1 LGDEITELL
10 DDKII
15 KGDRK
20 FNGKNAKKF
29 LDVAKNIIEDPFVA
43 TFTSAV
49 PGLSAIQGVLGLVT
63 NVIVKEDDVTVEDYK
78 AFKQEMDKFINH
90 YNGLAK
96 AEGNFTANLG
106 NLEMRLEA
114 LRTVVNNY
122 TLERVGTIH
131 PEGDFDGMQLGE
143 VIARYYT
150 PLELGGNIDRIL
162 NEYKANN
169 DMDYTAA
176 LEDERLY
183 YPIYAINQ
191 AQFIKQELEALNNEY
206 ISSYRNFHK
215 GIKLVLL
222 DSKRLAK
229 DNGAAVD
236 KKIMELDEKLDRLI
250 LTFEKNVKI
259 KNVVNSLNNIPT
271 Y

>member
-1 LGDEITELL
+1 
-10 DDKII
+10 
-15 KGDRK
+15 
-20 FNGKNAKKF
+20 
-29 LDVAKNIIEDPFVA
+29 
-43 TFTSAV
+43 
-49 PGLSAIQGVLGLVT
+49 
-63 NVIVKEDDVTVEDYK
+63 
-78 AFKQEMDKFINH
+78 
-90 YNGLAK
+90 
-96 AEGNFTANLG
+96 
-106 NLEMRLEA
+106 
-114 LRTVVNNY
+114 
-122 TLERVGTIH
+122 
-131 PEGDFDGMQLGE
+131 LGE